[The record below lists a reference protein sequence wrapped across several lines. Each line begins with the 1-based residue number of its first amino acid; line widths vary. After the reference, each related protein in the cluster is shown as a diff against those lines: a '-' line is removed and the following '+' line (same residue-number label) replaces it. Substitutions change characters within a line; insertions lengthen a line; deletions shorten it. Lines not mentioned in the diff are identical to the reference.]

1 MKRIY
6 HPYYNWEE
14 IKAGMWEPVSNQEE
28 MLQKAIEFTG
38 DHALYGSYMLRVV
51 NEWPISCENSLTSI
65 TINRKAWLGHAACAM
80 AIRCPE
86 NITRQAWGFLT
97 EEQRILAN
105 KQAEEKISI
114 WERKINLKRISEL
127 GKKDVTWMAFPMK
140 FHECW
145 KQLTLFH
152 LTEEL
157 Q

>member
-14 IKAGMWEPVSNQEE
+14 IKAGMWDTCSNQEE
-28 MLQKAIEFTG
+28 MLKKAIEFTG
-38 DHALYGSYMLRVV
+38 NHALYGSYMLRVV
-51 NEWPISCENSLTSI
+51 NEWPISCENSLTAE

-86 NITRQAWGFLT
+86 NITRLAWGYLT

-105 KQAEEKISI
+105 KQAEEKIKI
-114 WERKINLKRISEL
+114 WERKTNLEVLSKHGS
-127 GKKDVTWMAFPMK
+127 KDVIWKAYPTSARG
-140 FHECW
+140 CL

-152 LTEEL
+152 HIEK
-157 Q
+157 